1 MRQRFMVGVALAV
14 VIACALVKFDHQP
27 KPMRTADICAICAAV
42 QGTPLWDAFLCS
54 QLCPNGGG
62 GNGQGS

>member
-1 MRQRFMVGVALAV
+1 MRQRILTGVIVALAV
-14 VIACALVKFDHQP
+14 ACALVRFDRQP
-27 KPMRTADICAICAAV
+27 KPVKTADICAICAAV

-62 GNGQGS
+62 SGQGS